1 MAFVEYTHQQI
12 SIEDSFL
19 NLSERTKKFILNSW
33 AKPFADLIFPEINE
47 KRFAVLYSDNDAS
60 RPNNPVNAMIGA
72 LILKEMFNLTDEELL
87 ESIICDSRFQY
98 ALHTTSF
105 IEQPFSDR
113 SFSRFRERLYL
124 YTLETGID
132 LLHEEMEA
140 MAKVFVKY
148 MGVNPTVKRMDSL
161 MVSSSCKKMSRLEI
175 LYTTVANM
183 VKKVDKSKA
192 NKLSGKLEHY
202 LASED
207 RNKVIYH
214 RKNEEISSRLQQVID
229 DAAIL
234 VAELEDEYSEST
246 EYQLLVRV
254 LAEQTELN
262 SKGKKV
268 PKDKKQIKPTSLQN
282 PSDPD
287 ATYRFKA
294 GKSHKGYVGNIV
306 ETFDENGAI
315 ITAYDYQ
322 KNNYSDS
329 QFCKDTVKNL
339 GLQDKKTLL
348 LADGAYASVEN
359 FKLAFERNIE
369 LITTALLGKSPN
381 NIHASFQLD
390 TKEHKVIKC
399 PAGYK
404 PNKTS
409 YYQKSGLYR
418 AIFNRN
424 HCKNCSLR
432 DQCGAKLQKKSAY
445 VNISEKM
452 VQRAQYLIKLSS
464 EEYKSLSNKR
474 NGVEGVPSVL
484 RRRYSVDQIPVRGL
498 VRSKIWF
505 SCKIG
510 AINVNR
516 VIKVALTSKKTL
528 LLRDFFFGFL
538 QILRNQRS
546 ILVKS

>member
-1 MAFVEYTHQQI
+1 MAFVENTHQQI

-19 NLSERTKKFILNSW
+19 NLSERTKRFILNSW

-87 ESIICDSRFQY
+87 ESIICDPRFQY

-148 MGVNPTVKRMDSL
+148 MGINPTVKRMDSL

-192 NKLSGKLEHY
+192 NKLSGKLKHY
-202 LASED
+202 LDSED

-214 RKNEEISSRLQQVID
+214 RRNEEISSRLQQVID
-229 DAAIL
+229 DAVIL
-234 VAELEDEYSEST
+234 VAELEGEYSKST
-246 EYQLLVRV
+246 EYQLLARV
-254 LAEQTELN
+254 LAEQTELD

-282 PSDPD
+282 SSDPD

-329 QFCKDTVKNL
+329 QFCKDIVENL

-369 LITTALLGKSPN
+369 LITTALLAKSPN

-399 PAGYK
+399 PAGHK

-409 YYQKSGLYR
+409 YYQETGFYR
-418 AIFNRN
+418 ATFNRN
-424 HCKNCSLR
+424 HCENCSLR

-474 NGVEGVPSVL
+474 NGVEGIPSVL
-484 RRRYSVDQIPVRGL
+484 RRKYEVDHIPVRGL

-505 SCKIG
+505 SFKIG

-516 VIKVALTSKKTL
+516 VLKKALSSKKAL
-528 LLRDFFFGFL
+528 LLRDLFLDFF

>member
-1 MAFVEYTHQQI
+1 MAFVENTYQQI

-33 AKPFADLIFPEINE
+33 AKPFADIIFPEINE
-47 KRFAVLYSDNDAS
+47 KRFAVLYSNNDAS

-87 ESIICDSRFQY
+87 ESIICDPRFQY

-124 YTLETGID
+124 YTLNTGID
-132 LLHEEMEA
+132 LLHEEMES

-148 MGVNPTVKRMDSL
+148 MDINPTVKRMDSL

-183 VKKVDKSKA
+183 VKKVDKSKE
-192 NKLSGKLEHY
+192 NKISRDLEHY

-229 DAAIL
+229 DATAL
-234 VAELEDEYSEST
+234 VTELEAKYCESS

-254 LAEQTELN
+254 LEEQTELD
-262 SKGKKV
+262 SKGKIV
-268 PKDKKQIKPTSLQN
+268 PKDKKQIKTTSLQN

-329 QFCKDTVKNL
+329 QFCKDTIKNFC
-339 GLQDKKTLL
+339 LQEQKTLL
-348 LADGAYASVEN
+348 IADGSYASVEN

-369 LITTALLGKSPN
+369 LVTTALLGKSPN

-399 PAGYK
+399 PAGHT

-409 YYQKSGLYR
+409 YYQKNGLYR
-418 AIFNRN
+418 ATFKRN
-424 HCKNCSLR
+424 LCANCSLR
-432 DQCGAKLQKKSAY
+432 DQCGRKNGTKST
-445 VNISEKM
+445 I
-452 VQRAQYLIKLSS
+452 
-464 EEYKSLSNKR
+464 SNK
-474 NGVEGVPSVL
+474 
-484 RRRYSVDQIPVRGL
+484 
-498 VRSKIWF
+498 
-505 SCKIG
+505 
-510 AINVNR
+510 AI
-516 VIKVALTSKKTL
+516 I
-528 LLRDFFFGFL
+528 
-538 QILRNQRS
+538 
-546 ILVKS
+546 

>member
-1 MAFVEYTHQQI
+1 MAFVENTYQQI

-87 ESIICDSRFQY
+87 ESIICDPRFQY

-132 LLHEEMEA
+132 LLHEEMES

-148 MGVNPTVKRMDSL
+148 MDINPTVKRMDSL

-183 VKKVDKSKA
+183 VKKVDKSKE
-192 NKLSGKLEHY
+192 NKISRDLEHY

-229 DAAIL
+229 DATTL
-234 VAELEDEYSEST
+234 VKELEGKYSEST
-246 EYQLLVRV
+246 EYQLLARV

-262 SKGKKV
+262 TKGKIV

-329 QFCKDTVKNL
+329 QFCKDTIEDI
-339 GLQDKKTLL
+339 GLQEQKILL
-348 LADGAYASVEN
+348 LADGAYASLEN

-369 LITTALLGKSPN
+369 LVTTALLGKSPN

-399 PAGYK
+399 PAGHK

-409 YYQKSGLYR
+409 YYQKNGLYR
-418 AIFNRN
+418 ATFKRN
-424 HCKNCSLR
+424 LCANCSLR

-445 VNISEKM
+445 VNISKKM

-464 EEYKSLSNKR
+464 EEYRSLSNKR
-474 NGVEGVPSVL
+474 NGVEGIPSVL
-484 RRRYSVDQIPVRGL
+484 RRKYDVDQIPVRGL

-505 SCKIG
+505 SFKIG

-516 VIKVALTSKKTL
+516 VLKKALSSKKTL
-528 LLRDFFFGFL
+528 LLRDLFLDFFQVLKL
-538 QILRNQRS
+538 QRYIL
-546 ILVKS
+546 LKA